1 MRQRRTPPRARGS
14 LTAALVS
21 AALALSAAAVAA
33 PPASLPPK
41 LVTTDGRTRLEVD
54 GRPFLILGGELA
66 NSSAGSLG
74 AAKAALGRLKGL
86 GLNTVLV
93 PVSWEL
99 VEPEAG
105 KLDFALVGDIVRE
118 ARRDHLRLVLLWFG
132 SWKNGMSSYVPGWI
146 KRDEKRFPR
155 AQAADGHGVESLSA
169 FSAANRDADARAFA
183 ALMRYLRSV
192 DGRAHTV
199 LMVQVE
205 NEVGMIGE
213 AADRS
218 APASAWTAPVP
229 PEAARALAPGR
240 APAGGVSWAQ
250 LLGSGPAA
258 EERFQAWHFARYV
271 DAVARAGKAE
281 YPLPMFVNAALDA
294 PGLAPGKY
302 PSAGPLPHLFEIW
315 KAGAPTID
323 FLAPDIYFPGFAAW
337 SERYRRPDNPLFIPE
352 ARNAEDVA
360 VNVLYAAGQ
369 QALGVSPFAIDA
381 ISTAAGTR
389 LGHAYAL
396 LANLAP
402 TLLAAAPGRTA
413 GVLVDKDAPTTEV
426 TVGGF
431 KLTIRHDYTFHWAS
445 PARNDPTW
453 PRGGGLI
460 VALGDDEYLV
470 AGNGIIVTFAPATPG
485 DPVAGLERV
494 DEGRFEN
501 GRFVVTRRLNG
512 DETHQGRQVRLPMG
526 DFGLQRVK
534 LYRYR

>member
-1 MRQRRTPPRARGS
+1 MRQRRSPPRARHS

-21 AALALSAAAVAA
+21 AGLALSAASAA
-33 PPASLPPK
+33 PAPGAPK
-41 LVTTDGRTRLEVD
+41 LVSAGGRTRLEVD
-54 GRPFLILGGELA
+54 GHPFLILGGELA

-99 VEPEAG
+99 VEPQER
-105 KLDFALVGDIVRE
+105 KLDFALVGGIVRE
-118 ARRDHLRLVLLWFG
+118 ARRDHLHVVVLWFG

-155 AQAADGHGVESLSA
+155 AQAIGDHGVESLSA
-169 FSAANRDADARAFA
+169 FSATNRDTDARAFA
-183 ALMRYLRSV
+183 ALMRYLRAV

-218 APASAWTAPVP
+218 GLASAAWTTRVP
-229 PEAARALAPGR
+229 AEAISALAPAG
-240 APAGGVSWAQ
+240 APGGGVNWAQ
-250 LLGSGPAA
+250 LLGSGPGA

-271 DAVARAGKAE
+271 DTVARAGKAE
-281 YPLPMFVNAALDA
+281 YPLPLFVNAALNGA
-294 PGLAPGKY
+294 GLAPGKY
-302 PSAGPLPHLFEIW
+302 PSAGPLPHLFAIW

-337 SERYRRPDNPLFIPE
+337 SERYRRSDNPLFIPE
-352 ARNAEDVA
+352 ARNSDDVA

-369 QALGVSPFAIDA
+369 QALGVSPFAVDA
-381 ISTAAGTR
+381 ISAGAGAGLTR
-389 LGHAYAL
+389 AYQL
-396 LANLAP
+396 LAELAP
-402 TLLAAAPGRTA
+402 SLLAAAPGRSA
-413 GVLVDKDAPTTEV
+413 GVLVEKEAPTTEV
-426 TVGGF
+426 TIGGF
-431 KLTIRHDYTFHWAS
+431 KLTVSHDYTFPWAS

-453 PRGGGLI
+453 PRGGGLVI
-460 VALGDDEYLV
+460 ALADDEYLV
-470 AGNGIIVTFAPATPG
+470 AGNGIIVTFAPARPG
-485 DPVAGLERV
+485 DPMAGLERV